1 LLFYNPFSR
10 LPRNRRKEKSRIT
23 MPRKSTN
30 NAEPKKPSTRRKKND
45 AEAFA
50 PEIAAAEAAE
60 PSIDQIRDR
69 AYEIFCSGVNP
80 GNPVADW
87 FQAERELRGDLRA

>member
-1 LLFYNPFSR
+1 
-10 LPRNRRKEKSRIT
+10 

-30 NAEPKKPSTRRKKND
+30 SEPKKPSTRRKKND
-45 AEAFA
+45 AEMPA
-50 PEIAAAEAAE
+50 PEIEAAGTPE
-60 PSIDQIRDR
+60 PSIEQIRDR
-69 AYEIFCSGVNP
+69 AYEIFRSGVNP